1 MSLAPQLLRRARA
14 FQGKINILP
23 TREHGLARQEAHA
36 LPATAA
42 HHTAFGQAFQNRREA
57 PERLSTGSIR
67 PARPGLRSTSG
78 VAVTEVA
85 ESVTLPCPPLAQMPT
100 QRAAFGADAI
110 GFPTL
115 VAEA

>member
-14 FQGKINILP
+14 FQGKVNILP

-67 PARPGLRSTSG
+67 PAKGPLRSTTG
-78 VAVTEVA
+78 VTVFA